1 MRALHHNEKNEVKSF
16 LSESEDGKYKI
27 PASVDKIQDNITP
40 NYSVKSKSSSLVLV
54 KKVDAL

>member
-1 MRALHHNEKNEVKSF
+1 MRALHHNEKNDVKSF

-54 KKVDAL
+54 K